1 MIRRPRTGPR
11 RPRHAPPRWL
21 KPLNTAF
28 LLIRRFGGMPTLHV
42 LTVRGRA
49 TGRPRSTPVTVVT
62 VNNNRYLLEGFPG
75 ADWAA
80 NVRAAN
86 GCAQL
91 SVGDRI
97 EHVDLIELDPPDAM
111 VVLRHWPR
119 QAATGARI
127 MRDAGIIDDITP
139 DAFADLAG
147 RCTVFR
153 IHTAAPPEHGKGTNT
168 VQ

>member
-1 MIRRPRTGPR
+1 
-11 RPRHAPPRWL
+11 
-21 KPLNTAF
+21 
-28 LLIRRFGGMPTLHV
+28 MPSLHV
-42 LTVRGRA
+42 LTVTGRA
-49 TGRPRSTPVTVVT
+49 SGRPPSTPVTVVT

-86 GCAQL
+86 GRAQL

-97 EHVDLIELDPPDAM
+97 EHIDLIELDPPDA
-111 VVLRHWPR
+111 VIVLRHWPR

-127 MRDAGIIDDITP
+127 MRDAGIIDDLTP
-139 DAFADLAG
+139 DAFAELAG

-153 IHTAAPPEHGKGTNT
+153 VHTAAPPDHGREINT
-168 VQ
+168 V